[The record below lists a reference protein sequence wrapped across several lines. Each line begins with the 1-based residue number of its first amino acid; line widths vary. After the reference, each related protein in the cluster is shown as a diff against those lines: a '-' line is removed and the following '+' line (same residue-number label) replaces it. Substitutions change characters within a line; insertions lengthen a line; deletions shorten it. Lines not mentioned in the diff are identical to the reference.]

1 MDNPYIPMF
10 DWLREEEIDIEAMVE
25 AISSLHLLYENQEKL
40 GAKVLSLDQNIKN
53 IKTGKKSLKSIF
65 SFKSPNEECN
75 ALENEK
81 HNCEKAYQD
90 LEMTNKLATY
100 NMDSYIEY
108 FKVEKLAGYYQNLKI
123 FADLQ
128 KLNSIKI
135 NDLWQTVGSDKNIQK
150 LISK

>member
-10 DWLREEEIDIEAMVE
+10 DWLQEEEIDIEAMIE
-25 AISSLHLLYENQEKL
+25 AITSLHTLFDTKEKL
-40 GAKVLSLDQNIKN
+40 SQKIAALDANIKN
-53 IKTGKKSLKSIF
+53 LKSGKKSIKSFF
-65 SFKSPNEECN
+65 SFKSPNEESSVM
-75 ALENEK
+75 ESEK
-81 HNCEKAYQD
+81 LNSEKSLAE
-90 LEMTNKLATY
+90 LEMVCKLATY

-123 FADLQ
+123 LSELQ
-128 KLNSIKI
+128 KTNSTKI